1 MTKMPVKAIVL
12 SLFAFLVVGAV
23 LPTDLRLGLLLI
35 AALAAIVWALI
46 HWQRSAEVRSSFD
59 PPLSTAI
66 ELLQSPKK
74 FQNLCRSVGLTH
86 TSKARSGWSTAI
98 EPVEHLP
105 TVVGSALPT
114 PYGASL
120 AVLPALGHSVE
131 TWQSAAPR
139 LQAALSVP
147 SIVVI
152 DRSDHLEVQLRVKD
166 PLSTDIVADH
176 VIPASDLSLG
186 LGFDEDGNWLSL
198 PVANTGGLVVGGLP
212 GSGKTAWLTGVFAA
226 LASSPLC
233 QWVLVDAK
241 HGHDLAA
248 LAPRSYRYLAA
259 EADLL
264 DVRDGLRE
272 VQLLM
277 NHRRKNMI
285 ELIGTPNFWSAPISP
300 SNPVVFVVV
309 DEVQQLQPTAF
320 VTKEDKALATEI
332 DLLIRDLVRLG
343 RSAGIVVVLSTQRP
357 TADAISTPIRDN
369 AELRVCFN
377 VRSRESA
384 VAVLGEW
391 STDDLVSPLGLP
403 TGVGVAYVNSEL
415 CKFRA
420 PFTPEP
426 VLVESVLQHQ
436 QLTADP
442 LDLLSQALF
451 NAPD

>member
-1 MTKMPVKAIVL
+1 
-12 SLFAFLVVGAV
+12 
-23 LPTDLRLGLLLI
+23 
-35 AALAAIVWALI
+35 
-46 HWQRSAEVRSSFD
+46 
-59 PPLSTAI
+59 
-66 ELLQSPKK
+66 
-74 FQNLCRSVGLTH
+74 
-86 TSKARSGWSTAI
+86 
-98 EPVEHLP
+98 
-105 TVVGSALPT
+105 
-114 PYGASL
+114 
-120 AVLPALGHSVE
+120 
-131 TWQSAAPR
+131 
-139 LQAALSVP
+139 
-147 SIVVI
+147 
-152 DRSDHLEVQLRVKD
+152 
-166 PLSTDIVADH
+166 
-176 VIPASDLSLG
+176 
-186 LGFDEDGNWLSL
+186 
-198 PVANTGGLVVGGLP
+198 
-212 GSGKTAWLTGVFAA
+212 
-226 LASSPLC
+226 
-233 QWVLVDAK
+233 
-241 HGHDLAA
+241 
-248 LAPRSYRYLAA
+248 
-259 EADLL
+259 
-264 DVRDGLRE
+264 
-272 VQLLM
+272 M

-300 SNPVVFVVV
+300 SDPVVFVVV

-426 VLVESVLQHQ
+426 VLVESVLQHR